1 VRQIAAN
8 RVGRGYNSSA
18 LSFLTACAPPHAKP
32 LATGQHLAYFSVS
45 SRSSLIK
52 EWATRSALFLYLAL
66 AALGTGVHGKE
77 PVIGGY

>member
-1 VRQIAAN
+1 MVGGGWPSLRQL
-8 RVGRGYNSSA
+8 GTE
-18 LSFLTACAPPHAKP
+18 LLTACAPPHAKP
-32 LATGQHLAYFSVS
+32 LATRQHLAYFSVS